1 MLSPLVHAQSSFP
14 LIVNSHQRMKP
25 VQSLFLGLVFALTLT
40 QISAQQQSLADL
52 LAQPG
57 ASLADPVSRA
67 KVVDQLKLISD
78 KRRAD
83 AQTKAQARGLPLRI
97 TRPNG
102 AVQEIADF
110 DGETPLYFTT
120 NNANAAISTGANLVR
135 TAHTVDG
142 STMTVGVWDGGSAR
156 TTHQEFGTRATSLDG
171 AGIIDHATHVAG
183 TIGAAGT
190 VASAKGMAPSAKIDS
205 YDWNSDVTEMT
216 SRAATAP
223 GQADKLYL
231 SNHSYNFVTG
241 WNYVNNGTRVWE
253 WYGNGTA
260 ATSIEQDYGRYHTT
274 TREHD
279 ALIYNAPYYLIFRSA
294 GNERTDN
301 PTNGQLVALT
311 PGSNTVAAFD
321 STTHP
326 GGDGQYR
333 GGFETIG
340 FAALSKNVVTIG
352 SASDAVTSGVRD
364 PSKANVSSFSS
375 WGPTDDGRIKP
386 DLVANG
392 EAVYSPL
399 SGSNT
404 SYGSFWGTSMA
415 TPNTTGS
422 TALLIEHYAN
432 LFSNG
437 ALRASTM
444 KGLLIQTADDRGNP
458 GPDYKYGWGLVDA
471 KEASDLISD
480 HKTYPERELI
490 TEATLNTTTITH
502 TKNFV
507 WNGTSPIRATVC
519 WTDPAGTAT
528 STSDLRSP
536 RLVNNLD
543 LKIIAPGGSEY
554 FPFVM
559 PFVGTWTQAS
569 MNANATTGINNT
581 DNVEQ
586 VLITAPP
593 TTGTYQVVVSYSGN
607 LTNNAQDFGLI
618 VSGASSDIP
627 PPPPLSIISITPDSG
642 LQGVISINLTGTSFL
657 ASTNV
662 SLTRSG
668 FADIPATSVQLTGE
682 QLGCQFDLT
691 SAAPGVW
698 DITATNLNNETDT
711 LASAFTLI
719 GSLWSENFDGSP
731 SGWTTTSTAGG
742 NTWALT
748 SALSHSS
755 SDSYFISAPASKT
768 TTALTSPAVPIAANA
783 TDLQL
788 KFWHNYDLQSRQDGG
803 RLEFSIDGGS
813 WYDVT
818 ASGSGAAFA
827 SNGYNATILSTG
839 NPNGR
844 SDFAGQQAWSGNS
857 SDYIETV
864 VNLTDNA
871 KYAGKSLR
879 MRWIMATNSSSASTG
894 WSVDSISL
902 VGGGDL
908 ANQAPVITSAAD
920 SSSTETVTDPDTT
933 IFEIIRGA
941 ATTFTVTASDDGD
954 ESNLTYTWSV
964 ASGNSVFF
972 SPNGNNAAKSANADF
987 EATGD
992 YQVMVSITDPEGL
1005 TVTSSVNIRVLGTT
1019 SDLAVSPS
1027 IVSIPYS
1034 TAQNFT
1040 ATMLDQFGKAM
1051 PSQPAAFDWNA
1062 SGGGTIA
1069 TNGVYTA
1076 TSAGGPY
1083 VVSATSDTFSGTS
1096 SITVTPSTATITL
1109 NNLEQDF
1116 DGTPRSVSVTTSPA
1130 DLATIVTYDGSTT
1143 PPTAVG
1149 TYTVEANITGPNH
1162 QGSSSG
1168 QLVISGVVYTEWKD
1182 TEFTP
1187 EQITAGESAAMVD
1200 PDKDGLSN
1208 LAEYALGT
1216 DPNVPTLPPKT
1227 TMEGGF
1233 LTLTFVRPLGL
1244 SDVNYQAQLTDTLNT
1259 GDWSPLTLEVMTQ
1272 TSTTETVRARTAI
1285 PTNGNNLFIR
1295 LRVELQ

>member
-1 MLSPLVHAQSSFP
+1 
-14 LIVNSHQRMKP
+14 MKP
-25 VQSLFLGLVFALTLT
+25 IKSLFLGSLILALTST
-40 QISAQQQSLADL
+40 HISAQQQSLADL
-52 LAQPG
+52 LAEPG
-57 ASLADPVSRA
+57 ASLADPASRA

-78 KRRAD
+78 ERRA
-83 AQTKAQARGLPLRI
+83 AARAKAQARGLPLRI

-110 DGETPLYFTT
+110 DSETPLYFTT
-120 NNANAAISTGANLVR
+120 DNARAAISTGANLVR
-135 TAHTVDG
+135 TDHSVDG

-156 TTHQEFGTRATSLDG
+156 TTHQEFGTRASSLDG

-183 TIGAAGT
+183 TIAAAGT
-190 VASAKGMAPSAKIDS
+190 VASAKGMAPSAQIDS
-205 YDWNSDVTEMT
+205 YDWNSDITEMT

-241 WNYVNNGTRVWE
+241 WNFVNNGTRVWE

-260 ATSIEQDYGRYHTT
+260 TTSIEQDYGRYHTS

-279 ALIYNAPYYLIFRSA
+279 ALAYSAPYYLIFRSA
-294 GNERTDN
+294 GNDRTDN

-311 PGSNTVAAFD
+311 PGSSTVVAFD
-321 STTHP
+321 SATHP

-333 GGFETIG
+333 GGFESIG
-340 FAALSKNVVTIG
+340 FAALAKNVVTIG
-352 SASDAVTSGVRD
+352 SASDAVTSNLRD
-364 PSKANVSSFSS
+364 PSRANVSSFSS

-399 SGSNT
+399 SASNT
-404 SYGSFWGTSMA
+404 SYGTFSGTSMA

-422 TALLIEHYAN
+422 TALLIEHYSN

-437 ALRASTM
+437 ALRSSTM

-458 GPDYKYGWGLVDA
+458 GPDYRYGWGLVDA
-471 KEASDLISD
+471 QEAADLISD
-480 HKTYPERELI
+480 HKTFPERQLI
-490 TEATLNTTTITH
+490 TEDSLNSSTVTH
-502 TKNFV
+502 SKSFV
-507 WNGTSPIRATVC
+507 WDGTSPIRATLC

-543 LKIIAPGGSEY
+543 LKIIAPGGSEHL
-554 FPFVM
+554 PFVM

-586 VLITAPP
+586 VLISAPP
-593 TTGTYQVVVSYSGN
+593 IAGTYQVVVSYSGN

-618 VSGASSDIP
+618 ISGASSEVP
-627 PPPPLSIISITPDSG
+627 PPPPLSITSITPDSG
-642 LQGVISINLTGTSFL
+642 LQGVASINLTGTSFL
-657 ASTNV
+657 ATTDV

-668 FADIPATSVQLTGE
+668 FTDIPATSVQLSGE
-682 QLGCQFDLT
+682 QLTCQFDLT
-691 SAAPGVW
+691 SAAAGVW
-698 DITATNLNNETDT
+698 DLTATNPDNESDT
-711 LASAFTLI
+711 LTAAFTVI

-731 SGWTTTSTAGG
+731 SGWTTNSTSGS
-742 NTWALT
+742 NSWALT
-748 SALSHSS
+748 STQSHSP

-768 TTALTSPAVPIAANA
+768 TTTLTSPAVPIAANA
-783 TDLQL
+783 SDLQL

-803 RLEFSIDGGS
+803 QLEFSIDGGA
-813 WYDVT
+813 WFDVT

-857 SDYIETV
+857 SGYIETI

-871 KYAGKSLR
+871 KYAGTSLR
-879 MRWIMATNSSSASTG
+879 MRWIMATNSRSASTG

-908 ANQAPVITSAAD
+908 ANQAPLITSAAD
-920 SSSTETVTDPDTT
+920 SSSTEPVTDPDTT
-933 IFEIIRGA
+933 IFEIIRSA
-941 ATTFTVTASDDGD
+941 ATIFTVTATDDGG
-954 ESNLTYTWSV
+954 EANLTYTWSV
-964 ASGNSVFF
+964 ASGSPVFF
-972 SPNGNNAAKSANADF
+972 SPNSSNAAKSVNADF

-992 YQVMVSITDPEGL
+992 YQIIVSVTDPEGL
-1005 TVTSSVNIRVLGTT
+1005 TVTSSVNVRVLETA
-1019 SDLAVSPS
+1019 SDLAISPS

-1034 TAQNFT
+1034 SSQLFA
-1040 ATMLDQFGKAM
+1040 ATLLDQFGSAM
-1051 PSQPAAFDWNA
+1051 SSQPTTFTWNA

-1069 TNGVYTA
+1069 TDGIYTA

-1083 VVSATSDTFSGTS
+1083 VISATSDTFSGTS
-1096 SITVTPSTATITL
+1096 SITVTPAAATITL
-1109 NNLEQDF
+1109 GNLAQDF
-1116 DGTPRSVSVTTSPA
+1116 DGTARSVSITTSPA
-1130 DLATIVTYDGSTT
+1130 GLATIVTYDGSTT
-1143 PPTAVG
+1143 APTAVG
-1149 TYTVEANITGPNH
+1149 TYAVEANITDPNH

-1168 QLVISGVVYTEWKD
+1168 QLVISGVIFTEWKD

-1187 EQITAGESAAMVD
+1187 EQITAGESDPTAD
-1200 PDKDGLSN
+1200 PDNDGLSN
-1208 LAEYALGT
+1208 LAEYALGS
-1216 DPNVPTLPPKT
+1216 DPNAATLPPTT

-1233 LTLTFVRPLGL
+1233 LTLTFERPLDL
-1244 SDVNYQAQLTDTLNT
+1244 TDVNYQAQLSNTLHVAE
-1259 GDWSPLTLEVMTQ
+1259 WSPLTLEVMSQ
-1272 TSTTETVRARTAI
+1272 TATTETVRARTAI
-1285 PTNGNNLFIR
+1285 PETGNALFIR
-1295 LRVELQ
+1295 LRLDLQ